1 MGRELRQDNRWDCS
15 SVLVGVLLSGETR
28 EWRNA
33 MKTEIDWRNELDRS
47 FAIEEPIA
55 VGRYVARGHRALRH
69 RRTFTTIVAAATLVA
84 ATMTWAA
91 LPALYSTGDAVVA
104 GERSGASP
112 SSPVVT
118 RPSRFRTASPQEL
131 ETMPDGVPVTLPE
144 SGDAFIVRPGW
155 RVDRSIESNGEA
167 GWTARWAIQV
177 VRERSET
184 ERWVTI
190 DWLAYSTVAL
200 NVEAPG
206 QRYAEFEEFAADVI
220 TDYGAP

>member
-1 MGRELRQDNRWDCS
+1 
-15 SVLVGVLLSGETR
+15 
-28 EWRNA
+28 
-33 MKTEIDWRNELDRS
+33 MKTEIDWGHELDRS

-55 VGRYVARGHRALRH
+55 VERYVARGHRALRH
-69 RRTFTTIVAAATLVA
+69 RRTFATIAAAATLVA

-91 LPALYSTGDAVVA
+91 LPALYSSGDSVVA
-104 GERSGASP
+104 GEGPGASP
-112 SSPVVT
+112 ASSDVA

-131 ETMPDGVPVTLPE
+131 ERMPDGVPVTLPE

-155 RVDRSIESNGEA
+155 RVDRSIESIGEA

-177 VRERSET
+177 VQERSET

-190 DWLAYSTVAL
+190 DWLAQETVAL

-206 QRYAEFEEFAADVI
+206 QRYADFEEFAADVI
-220 TDYGAP
+220 IDFGAP